1 VPVEAGRGCL
11 ELVYGEWAQEGNS
24 ASLQE
29 HHVLSFVLPPP
40 TPQTGFL
47 CVAPAVLELTVG
59 QASLELRDLPVS
71 ASRVLGLKAQ
81 TTTAQQSS
89 VFLTAK
95 QSLQP
100 CILFFERGSSYGG

>member
-1 VPVEAGRGCL
+1 MPVEAGRGCL

-47 CVAPAVLELTVG
+47 CEALDVLELQFVDPP
-59 QASLELRDLPVS
+59 LLDLFRLFC
-71 ASRVLGLKAQ
+71 ALLA
-81 TTTAQQSS
+81 
-89 VFLTAK
+89 
-95 QSLQP
+95 
-100 CILFFERGSSYGG
+100 IDFFEQFEA